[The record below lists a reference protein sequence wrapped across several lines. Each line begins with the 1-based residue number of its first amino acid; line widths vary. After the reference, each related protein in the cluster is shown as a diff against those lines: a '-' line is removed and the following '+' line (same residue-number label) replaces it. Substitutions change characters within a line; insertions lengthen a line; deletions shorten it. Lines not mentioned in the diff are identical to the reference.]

1 MSCCLGGDAYAGMV
15 QPMQPVE
22 IRIVALIFLIVAWAL
37 IIGVAMNFFAVE
49 MPISL
54 VALLNG

>member
-1 MSCCLGGDAYAGMV
+1 MV